1 MKNWFTTR
9 SRHNRAGLLPHR
21 KQAALWLH
29 DPQLARLALQ
39 LAVIAMS
46 LVLSSLGATPAALAQ
61 EPGGGGASGGLGG
74 GLASLTKLAVDAMI
88 VIGALIMTLGF
99 AFSGVGA
106 QMAAMAGMPH
116 AQATAV
122 VRVAALIGFF
132 LFTVFSIPVANSI
145 IDNVGKFKSSEAI
158 HLPQ

>member
-1 MKNWFTTR
+1 MRT
-9 SRHNRAGLLPHR
+9 
-21 KQAALWLH
+21 WLTIQMG
-29 DPQLARLALQ
+29 DPRVVPLATRLAL
-39 LAVIAMS
+39 IGM
-46 LVLSSLGATPAALAQ
+46 LVLLGGLSPTPAALAQ
-61 EPGGGGASGGLGG
+61 EPGDGGSVPTGGLGG
-74 GLASLTKLAVDAMI
+74 GLASLTKLAVDALI

>member
-1 MKNWFTTR
+1 MRTWI
-9 SRHNRAGLLPHR
+9 SIPRHARP
-21 KQAALWLH
+21 AL
-29 DPQLARLALQ
+29 RLAL
-39 LAVIAMS
+39 VTM
-46 LVLSSLGATPAALAQ
+46 LVLLNGLAPVALAQ
-61 EPGGGGASGGLGG
+61 EAGGEDSTGTGSGGGLSG
-74 GLASLTKLAVDAMI
+74 GLASLTKLAVDALI

-116 AQATAV
+116 AQATAI

-145 IDNVGKFKSSEAI
+145 IDNVGQFKSSEGI